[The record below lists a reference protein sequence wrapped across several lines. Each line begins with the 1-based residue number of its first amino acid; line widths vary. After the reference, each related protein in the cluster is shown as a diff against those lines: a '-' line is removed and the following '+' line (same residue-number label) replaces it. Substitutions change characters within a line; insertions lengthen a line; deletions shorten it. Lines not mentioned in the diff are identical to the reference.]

1 MFYNYPQHTRR
12 DSLSVVDDILSDYS
26 DPDSPQS
33 AVSGPTDLQS
43 FNNYDGEIIVKSELN
58 PSLKAIQAGYPTSV
72 PSQTQWPDTDD
83 KCLHNLPA
91 SEEVYIP
98 PISGE
103 APAYEMG
110 NPNPQAGYNTNMNN
124 LGSVQIPQGAQY
136 MGQLPPTPPNSDP
149 PSPVNGIPYNYAAAQ
164 PSPYFQYPMA
174 MYNILSPFVKPQK
187 NKRTHRCTYPGCS
200 KVYTKSSHLKAHL
213 RTHTGEKPYKCT
225 WEGCTWKFARSDEL
239 TRHYR
244 KHTGIKPFK
253 CPHCERAFARSDHL
267 ALHLKRHQ

>member
-1 MFYNYPQHTRR
+1 MCYNYPHHSRR

-26 DPDSPQS
+26 DPESPQS
-33 AVSGPTDLQS
+33 CASGPSDVQS
-43 FNNYDGEIIVKSELN
+43 LNSYDGEIIVKSELN
-58 PSLKAIQAGYPTSV
+58 PSLKTLQPSYPVLT
-72 PSQTQWPDTDD
+72 PQWGESDE

-91 SEEVYIP
+91 SEEVYLP
-98 PISGE
+98 PITGD
-103 APAYEMG
+103 APTYEVAV
-110 NPNPQAGYNTNMNN
+110 NPQAGYNTNMNN
-124 LGSVQIPQGAQY
+124 FGSVQIPMSAQY

-149 PSPVNGIPYNYAAAQ
+149 PSPANGIPYNYTAQ
-164 PSPYFQYPMA
+164 PAPYFQYPMA

>member
-1 MFYNYPQHTRR
+1 MTSSAITLIRTAP
-12 DSLSVVDDILSDYS
+12 
-26 DPDSPQS
+26 SPPCL
-33 AVSGPTDLQS
+33 GPADLQS
-43 FNNYDGEIIVKSELN
+43 FNNFDGEIIVKSELN
-58 PSLKAIQAGYPTSV
+58 PSIKALQTGYPTSMPAV
-72 PSQTQWPDTDD
+72 QWPDSDD

-98 PISGE
+98 PITGDV
-103 APAYEMG
+103 PAYEMG
-110 NPNPQAGYNTNMNN
+110 NPNPQASFNTNMNN

-149 PSPVNGIPYNYAAAQ
+149 PSPANGIPYNYAAQ

-213 RTHTGEKPYKCT
+213 R
-225 WEGCTWKFARSDEL
+225 D
-239 TRHYR
+239 
-244 KHTGIKPFK
+244 
-253 CPHCERAFARSDHL
+253 PHWREAIQVYLGGVHL
-267 ALHLKRHQ
+267 EVCALR